1 MQDVLRIKRVYKK
14 DDVIACGRV
23 ITGDQVIVNKMA
35 YNFVA
40 PKEGMYQYLIHE
52 TLNMTKCVKIRFILN
67 AWLVCQMSK

>member
-1 MQDVLRIKRVYKK
+1 MQDMLRIKRVYKK

-40 PKEGMYQYLIHE
+40 PKRGCIG
-52 TLNMTKCVKIRFILN
+52 I
-67 AWLVCQMSK
+67 